1 MIVLPLEYIRFSE
14 CVVHSTQLTNI
25 SVKAH
30 MNGEILIEAMRPED
44 WDQVRK
50 IYLRG
55 IATKNA
61 TFEISAPSFAVWDRA
76 HFPFARLVARRGET
90 IAGWAALSP
99 VSERCCYAGVGDLSV
114 YVAADSR
121 GAGTGR
127 KLLQA
132 LIEESERNGI
142 WTLQAGIF
150 PENAASLAVHR
161 GCGFREVGRRDRI
174 GKLAGVWRDTI
185 LLERRSTKVGVD

>member
-1 MIVLPLEYIRFSE
+1 
-14 CVVHSTQLTNI
+14 
-25 SVKAH
+25 
-30 MNGEILIEAMRPED
+30 MNKETVIEPMQPHY
-44 WDQVRK
+44 WGQVRE
-50 IYLRG
+50 IYLQG
-55 IATKNA
+55 IATGNA
-61 TFEISAPSFAVWDRA
+61 TFEISAPSFAVWDKK
-76 HFPFARLVARRGET
+76 HFPFARLVARSGDT